1 MLRDSRCAFGTGDDP
16 PLAFGTGDDPPLAF
30 GTGDDP
36 PLRFPSPWC
45 GGGDDDDP
53 PRLVLAGNDREVD
66 KGGYSP
72 QSHIIGYSG
81 LITES
86 KGAGGSEGWKIDASP
101 CRIVEETSG
110 QS

>member
-1 MLRDSRCAFGTGDDP
+1 M
-16 PLAFGTGDDPPLAF
+16 

-36 PLRFPSPWC
+36 PLRFPNPFG

-53 PRLVLAGNDREVD
+53 PRVVLAGNDRTVD

-72 QSHIIGYSG
+72 QSHIVECSG
-81 LITES
+81 PTADS
-86 KGAGGSEGWKIDASP
+86 KGAGGSEGWMIDASP